1 EDEGGDERHGRQ
13 PGRDAGSSAAGPAR
27 APCATS
33 SSATA
38 SRAPTSPAAPATPS
52 AAPTAAWCGGTT
64 GTPSPQSG
72 AGCRLRHGGGGR
84 DAGAAAPAGRGA
96 HRTPGPIV
104 PRGDSRS
111 ARWRPGVPAS
121 ASILRPLDTVT
132 RGSTDAYPL
141 PRAPYPRAAGRPRL
155 PPPRDLPRRGAVVPY
170 RSDDVPARVRRRRRL
185 PRPRGPGVLLFQVR
199 PGQRA
204 RDRGRDRGGPPRR
217 PPPPVLR
224 RPPPQPPQHGGPPRH
239 GRPPLR
245 PRGAVRPARARRPR
259 GLVPGP
265 RGDGPDGA
273 RPRAGPR
280 RRGGALP
287 AGAPGAGR
295 AGAGAR
301 VPARPHRGAG
311 GRARPLR
318 ARAPR
323 RPAPGPLRGPARP
336 RRARRG

>member
-1 EDEGGDERHGRQ
+1 RLRDAEDAQQRRPGEEEHEQHAERDQQLARDDPPPPLRRHRLQRRQEHRDVPGGVHHEEEEDEGGDERHGRQ

-199 PGQRA
+199 PG
-204 RDRGRDRGGPPRR
+204 
-217 PPPPVLR
+217 
-224 RPPPQPPQHGGPPRH
+224 
-239 GRPPLR
+239 
-245 PRGAVRPARARRPR
+245 
-259 GLVPGP
+259 
-265 RGDGPDGA
+265 
-273 RPRAGPR
+273 
-280 RRGGALP
+280 
-287 AGAPGAGR
+287 
-295 AGAGAR
+295 
-301 VPARPHRGAG
+301 
-311 GRARPLR
+311 
-318 ARAPR
+318 
-323 RPAPGPLRGPARP
+323 
-336 RRARRG
+336 